1 MGMNID
7 YSYLLNQMFGTSNNS
22 TNAAAGHWIKMDDLS
37 SPSVQSQLKAAGID
51 TGSKQYKT
59 VIKSMMDSGRP
70 GGYTTVSAIKNRM
83 SRYDKD
89 GDWINPRTGL
99 AGLLV
104 TDKNR
109 ASKDRIISISDSIR
123 NEMFEQTK
131 KEFLQENGV
140 HNGDTTNRS
149 DVYQK
154 LYRNTEKNDRLAAG
168 HTLGEYERIYWEEFV
183 SAVKA
188 VDPKWEAGKPIP
200 SGALNGITRESIES
214 QLVVSGSSLVKKSSA
229 SAATYSTYSNS
240 AKTNSISRVENAFSE
255 SLKNNPPK
263 TVQAKEMEVGIS
275 NNVAAEKMKRLEEQ
289 LRDGTFKP
297 NSDFD
302 MKA

>member
-149 DVYQK
+149 DV
-154 LYRNTEKNDRLAAG
+154 
-168 HTLGEYERIYWEEFV
+168 
-183 SAVKA
+183 
-188 VDPKWEAGKPIP
+188 
-200 SGALNGITRESIES
+200 
-214 QLVVSGSSLVKKSSA
+214 
-229 SAATYSTYSNS
+229 
-240 AKTNSISRVENAFSE
+240 
-255 SLKNNPPK
+255 
-263 TVQAKEMEVGIS
+263 
-275 NNVAAEKMKRLEEQ
+275 
-289 LRDGTFKP
+289 
-297 NSDFD
+297 
-302 MKA
+302 